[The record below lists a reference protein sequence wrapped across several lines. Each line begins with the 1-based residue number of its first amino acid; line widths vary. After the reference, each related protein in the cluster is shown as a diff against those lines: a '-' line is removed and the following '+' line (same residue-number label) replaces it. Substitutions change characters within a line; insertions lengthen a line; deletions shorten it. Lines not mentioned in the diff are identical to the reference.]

1 MSSALEHLV
10 PVIAIIFTFG
20 IPGLIIFWAIYTKH
34 RERMRLIEKG
44 VTPEEARKYFNI
56 TERRY
61 RNNYSS
67 LKFGIIL
74 LFLGLGIFLANILS
88 DVYNFSDGVLFGI
101 VLLFAGAAY
110 LVYYA
115 IISRAMKN
123 SPENKTVS
131 EKN

>member
-1 MSSALEHLV
+1 MSFLENLI
-10 PVIAIIFTFG
+10 PIFAIVFTFG

-56 TERRY
+56 APIKY
-61 RNNYSS
+61 RNNFSA

-88 DVYNFSDGVLFGI
+88 EIYNFGDGVLFGLVI
-101 VLLFAGAAY
+101 LFIGAGF

-115 IISRAMKN
+115 IVSRATKN
-123 SPENKTVS
+123 LAEAGKVS

>member
-1 MSSALEHLV
+1 MSFIEHLV
-10 PVIAIIFTFG
+10 PIFGIIFTFG

-44 VTPEEARKYFNI
+44 VTPEEARKYFNV

-61 RNNYSS
+61 RNNYSA

-74 LFLGLGIFLANILS
+74 LFLGMGIFLANILS
-88 DVYNFSDGVLFGI
+88 EVYNFGDGVLIGLVI
-101 VLLFAGAAY
+101 LFVGAAY
-110 LVYYA
+110 LIYYA
-115 IISRAMKN
+115 IVSRATKISSGN
-123 SPENKTVS
+123 TTVS